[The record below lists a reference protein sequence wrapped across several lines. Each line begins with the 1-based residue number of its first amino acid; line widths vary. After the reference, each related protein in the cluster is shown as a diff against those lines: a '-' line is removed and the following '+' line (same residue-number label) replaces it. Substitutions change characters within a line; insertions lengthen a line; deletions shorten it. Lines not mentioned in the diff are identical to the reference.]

1 MLPTMTDST
10 LPFQEK
16 DQPLRDE
23 VRILGAI
30 LGEVIQE
37 QEGIGLFDEVEAIR
51 ADAIAR
57 RKGNEAAERRLIER
71 ISSVSSAERASLVE
85 AFSAYFSLVNQAE
98 RIHRIRRR
106 REYHRPGA
114 VPQRGSIEEV
124 FRDLRDRGAKPDDVR
139 RLVQSIRIEP
149 VFTAHPTEVIRPEI
163 LVKEQRIARALID
176 GLERH
181 DPTPSEELSIRDRIV
196 TEVTTAWQ
204 TDGTRR
210 QVPEVRDEIG
220 QVVFFLTQ
228 AIYAVLPRFYEEV
241 EEAFSRVFEQ
251 EETPLDLS
259 RLIRFGSWV
268 GGDMDG
274 NPNVGPDTLLSALE
288 TQRSAI
294 LRLYRAEIAELAERL
309 TQTSNRVTLDAE
321 LATRLPDPLPPMPY
335 RAFLRYVAERV
346 EATGSVPAF
355 FGNAASVPASA
366 GAAESGP
373 ASAGTAADV
382 RSDTPPRPYSTPE
395 ELVRDLRLVERS
407 LAENRGR
414 NAGHFRARRLRRRVQ
429 AFGFHL
435 ASLDVRQDALL
446 HRKAVGELLGLP
458 DFERMDEPE
467 RTERLVAALSDA
479 AHLDAPV
486 GEIGPETMRTLE
498 VFRAIRTA
506 RQTYGSEATGIYII
520 SMARGPDDALAV
532 LYLARRAGL
541 GEGHGTS
548 LSVSI
553 DVAPL
558 FETVSDLEV
567 ARTTLERL
575 FVEPLYAA
583 HLTRQGRQY
592 VMLGYSDSS
601 KDSGIA
607 ASRWALYEVQE
618 ALARLSAEADIPI
631 RLFHGRGGTIS
642 RGGSKPH
649 AAILSQPKDTV
660 RGHLRL
666 TEQGE
671 VLQAKYGLRGITLR
685 SFELLTSAV
694 LHATAPESWGRS
706 EDSTGERRKELESQA
721 MDGRREVARLIAD
734 TARDTYRALVHHH
747 PDFLRFFRDA
757 TPIDVIERLRIGSRP
772 PSRREQKG
780 ISDLRAIPWVFAW
793 TQSRL
798 ILPGWYGVG
807 SGLERA
813 CAEFGLSSVREHASS
828 WRFLS
833 TLLGDVE
840 VVLAKADLDIA
851 ARYAKLAGEVG
862 EALFPTIREEFL
874 RTQEM
879 ILTIRD
885 ETDLLIGEPV
895 LRRAIRLRNPYVDP
909 MSFAQLD
916 LLERWRAS
924 EREDDELLQALFL
937 TIRGIARGLQG
948 SA

>member
-1 MLPTMTDST
+1 M
-10 LPFQEK
+10 
-16 DQPLRDE
+16 
-23 VRILGAI
+23 RILGAI

-37 QEGIGLFDEVEAIR
+37 QEGLDLFLEVEGIR

-57 RKGNEAAERRLIER
+57 RKGNEAAEQRLIER
-71 ISSVSSAERASLVE
+71 ISKVSPARLASLVE

-114 VPQRGSIEEV
+114 APQRGSIEEV
-124 FRDLRDRGAKPDDVR
+124 LLALKARGAPPDEVR
-139 RLVQSIRIEP
+139 RLVESIRIEP
-149 VFTAHPTEVIRPEI
+149 IFTAHPTEVIRPEI

-241 EEAFSRVFEQ
+241 EEAFGRVFEDGDQ
-251 EETPLDLS
+251 LDLS
-259 RLIRFGSWV
+259 GLIRFGSWV

-288 TQRSAI
+288 TQRHAI

-309 TQTSNRVTLDAE
+309 TQTSNRVSVDPE
-321 LATRLPDPLPPMPY
+321 LAQRLPDPSPAMPY
-335 RAFLRYVAERV
+335 RAFLREVAARV
-346 EATGSVPAF
+346 AAMNDVPTGRRSGDELF
-355 FGNAASVPASA
+355 S
-366 GAAESGP
+366 ES
-373 ASAGTAADV
+373 
-382 RSDTPPRPYSTPE
+382 PPPYSSPE
-395 ELVRDLRLVERS
+395 DLVRDLRLVERS
-407 LAENRGR
+407 LARNHGR
-414 NAGHFRARRLRRRVQ
+414 HAGHFRVRRLRRRVQ

-446 HRKAVGELLGLP
+446 HRRAVGDLLGLP
-458 DFERMDEPE
+458 EFEQLAEAE
-467 RTERLVAALSDA
+467 RTARLVAALSDA
-479 AHLDAPV
+479 THLDAPL
-486 GEIGPETMRTLE
+486 GGARAETVRMLD

-506 RQTYGSEATGIYII
+506 RETFGRESIGIYII

-541 GEGHGTS
+541 GTGHGNT
-548 LSVSI
+548 LEVPI

-567 ARTTLERL
+567 ARTTLDRL
-575 FVEPLYAA
+575 FAEPLYKA
-583 HLTRQGRQY
+583 HLVRQESQY

-618 ALARLSAEADIPI
+618 ALVDISSESQVPV

-649 AAILSQPKDTV
+649 AAILSQPRGTV

-685 SFELLTSAV
+685 SFELMTSAV
-694 LHATAPESWGRS
+694 LHATAPESWAGTDDGAEDLTMPRAPSGDADAAARPDADDRRTADAAGRP
-706 EDSTGERRKELESQA
+706 DAHERRA
-721 MDGRREVARLIAD
+721 VADLIAS
-734 TARDTYRALVHHH
+734 TARGTYRALVHDH
-747 PDFLRFFRDA
+747 PDFLRYFREA

-807 SGLERA
+807 AGLERA
-813 CAEFGLSSVREHASS
+813 SAEFGLAAVREHASS

-851 ARYAKLAGEVG
+851 SKYSKLAGEVG
-862 EALFPTIREEFL
+862 DVLFPEIRDEFL

-879 ILTIRD
+879 ILTLRD

-909 MSFAQLD
+909 MSLAQLD
-916 LLERWRAS
+916 LLERWRNGG
-924 EREDDELLQALFL
+924 REDEELLQALFL